1 MPQIN
6 LVVEEMCYILTLM
19 DMNVFSLSL
28 YVCVAIYVLNYVI
41 VIIVLRNIIHLF
53 SLKSSFSEEYGI
65 IFLSKFLLLTKML
78 ILYYQFTIMVF

>member
-19 DMNVFSLSL
+19 DMNVFSLSV

-41 VIIVLRNIIHLF
+41 VISVLRNIIHLF
-53 SLKSSFSEEYGI
+53 SLKSSFSEDIGI
-65 IFLSKFLLLTKML
+65 IFLSKFLLLTKIL
-78 ILYYQFTIMVF
+78 ILYNGFLKHG

>member
-41 VIIVLRNIIHLF
+41 VISVLRNIIHLF
-53 SLKSSFSEEYGI
+53 SLKSSFSEDIGI
-65 IFLSKFLLLTKML
+65 TFCSNFCC
-78 ILYYQFTIMVF
+78 

>member
-41 VIIVLRNIIHLF
+41 LISVLRNIIHLF
-53 SLKSSFSEEYGI
+53 SLKSSFSVS
-65 IFLSKFLLLTKML
+65 FFCPN
-78 ILYYQFTIMVF
+78 FCC

>member
-41 VIIVLRNIIHLF
+41 VISVLRNIIHLF
-53 SLKSSFSEEYGI
+53 SLKSSFSEDIGI

-78 ILYYQFTIMVF
+78 ILYYQFTIMVL